1 MSTKTTNYNLIKPEY
16 TDTPDITAMNV
27 NWDTIDTKL
36 KEASESRTTLE
47 NHITNKSNPHGVT
60 AEQIGAVTKEYVDE
74 AVASGGSVKTVN
86 NIEPD
91 ENGNVEV
98 IIDNIEIP
106 VFSVVGTTLVISN
119 AIQMAEGE
127 TF

>member
-47 NHITNKSNPHGVT
+47 NHITNKSNPHEVT

-74 AVASGGSVKTVN
+74 AIASNVSSGIYVQAT
-86 NIEPD
+86 EPENPKDGDIWVDLSD
-91 ENGNVEV
+91 E
-98 IIDNIEIP
+98 
-106 VFSVVGTTLVISN
+106 TTYIY
-119 AIQMAEGE
+119 AEGE